1 MAAKKFEF
9 PRMPKVEDLVKLMR
23 ESLGTVE
30 KEFVGFKMSN
40 ISAGVEV
47 TAGWPSGITGSLS
60 FAPTRKAKNQQ
71 NYDKVAKELP

>member
-1 MAAKKFEF
+1 MAKKKFEF

-30 KEFVGFKMSN
+30 KEFVGFEISN

-47 TAGWPSGITGSLS
+47 TAGWPPGITGCLS
-60 FAPTRKAKNQQ
+60 FTLTPKGYEPT
-71 NYDKVAKELP
+71 EP

>member
-47 TAGWPSGITGSLS
+47 TAG
-60 FAPTRKAKNQQ
+60 
-71 NYDKVAKELP
+71 